1 MPTEVLLN
9 GTADKLVMQNWYLGG
24 QYHVEE
30 FRFSDG
36 SVLLDTQVQSLV
48 SAMASFNA
56 PTSAI
61 ESSPL
66 HRPMHNHMI
75 GSHMLSPPM
84 TA

>member
-1 MPTEVLLN
+1 MKE
-9 GTADKLVMQNWYLGG
+9 TASLGKLVIQNWYLGS

-36 SVLLDTQVQSLV
+36 TVLLNTQVQSLV
-48 SAMASFNA
+48 SAMVVFAA
-56 PTSAI
+56 PIGGI